1 MIFFREIITIFVGE
15 NLGRIWCACS
25 SIIQRCKRET
35 CYHEISYRMKSR
47 RLLSMLAMAI
57 MACGIAFASP
67 RKAKAAAVPAGTAK
81 YVYDTVAGDPLKTKI
96 YTLPNGLKVYMTV
109 NKREPRIQTYIAV
122 KVGGK
127 NDPAETTGLAHYFEH
142 LMFKGTPSFG
152 TVNYALEKPMLDEI
166 EALFET
172 YRQTTD
178 SVARAQLYHRIDS
191 VSYEA
196 SKLALP
202 NEYDKMMSAIG
213 ANGTNAY
220 TSTDVT
226 CYVEDI
232 PSNEL
237 ERWAMVQS
245 DRFKNPVIR
254 GFHTELETIY
264 EEKNMSLTN
273 DARKSYEKLLEVLF
287 PSHPYGTQTVLGTQ
301 MHLKNPSITNIKKY
315 HADWYVPNNM
325 IVAMSGDFDPDEAV
339 DVITRYF
346 GDMKPNKN
354 LKHLE
359 VKPEKPFTEP
369 VRAEVWGNDAENIML
384 AWRAPAA
391 REDDM
396 LALDVISYVLANGS
410 AGLMDLDL
418 NQAQKVLSASSFVYD
433 MADQGAFIMAGRP
446 REGQTLEEVEALMLA
461 ELDKV
466 RKGEFPDQLLE
477 AIKANDLLQ
486 FEQSMLQNTNRA
498 QMFVNTFVNGEP
510 WEDWVKSL
518 DRRRNFTKKELMDVA
533 NKYLGASNYA
543 AISKRQGAPRDE
555 IKISKPAITP
565 IVTNRDTASRF
576 MTEVVG
582 MPVKPIEP
590 VFVDFQKDLRSTS
603 LANGAQLLYTHN
615 PNNDLF
621 DITFIYESGSWAD
634 KYLPYAAEYI
644 KLVGTKDM
652 TAAQVSEAFYGL
664 ACDFFVSIGGR
675 RSYLVLNGL
684 GANMTKAL
692 QLLEKLL
699 SEAVADPQ
707 VCEDYLNRLRKA
719 RVDAKANQRQNF
731 ARLSEYVRY
740 GEDYVKSMNLSDEEL
755 DALTGEK
762 LLGSLRNLVGLAH
775 RIIYYGPQTEKEV
788 VAELDEN
795 HMKGVELKAPAD
807 FRKWQPLESEETV
820 IYVAPYDAKQLYM
833 TMLST
838 DPRPYDPALH
848 PSVEMYNEYFGG
860 SMNSIVFQ
868 EMREARSLAYSAWA
882 VLVEPGRMDSPYTY
896 QSQIA
901 TQNDKLMDAVDA
913 FNSIINDMPQSEA
926 AFKLAKDGIESRL
939 RTKRV
944 IDDEIAW
951 SYIRDEDLGLAPSLD
966 GGGKNRS
973 AGLNR
978 DRQLFEALPSM
989 TLDGLVKFQQSNVK
1003 GKNYRYG
1010 ILGKTEDL
1018 DLDAIS
1024 KLGRVVTLTTEQI
1037 FGY

>member
-1 MIFFREIITIFVGE
+1 
-15 NLGRIWCACS
+15 
-25 SIIQRCKRET
+25 
-35 CYHEISYRMKSR
+35 MKSR
-47 RLLSMLAMAI
+47 RLLFTLAVAI
-57 MACGIAFASP
+57 MFCGLSTASP
-67 RKAKAAAVPAGTAK
+67 RKARTASAPVHTTK

-152 TVNYALEKPMLDEI
+152 TVNYAAEKPMLDEI

-178 SVARAQLYHRIDS
+178 SVARARLYHRLDS
-191 VSYEA
+191 ISYEA
-196 SKLALP
+196 SKLAIP

-301 MHLKNPSITNIKKY
+301 THLKNPSITNIKKY
-315 HADWYVPNNM
+315 HGEWYVPNNM
-325 IVAMSGDFDPDEAV
+325 IVAMSGDFDPDEVV
-339 DVITRYF
+339 DVVTRYF
-346 GDMKPNKN
+346 GDMKPNDN
-354 LKHLE
+354 LKYLA

-369 VRAEVWGNDAENIML
+369 ARAEVWGNDAESIML

-396 LALDVISYVLANGS
+396 LVLDIISYVLANGS

-433 MADQGAFIMAGRP
+433 MADQGAFIMSGRP
-446 REGQTLEEVEALMLA
+446 REGQTLAEVEALMLA

-466 RKGEFPDQLLE
+466 RKGEFSEQLLE
-477 AIKANDLLQ
+477 AIKANDLLL
-486 FEQSMLQNTNRA
+486 FEKAMMQNTNRA

-510 WEDWVKSL
+510 WADWVKSL
-518 DRRRNFTKKELMDVA
+518 ERRRNITKDELVAVA

-543 AISKRQGAPRDE
+543 AISKRQGTPRDE

-576 MTEVVG
+576 LTQVVG
-582 MPVKPIEP
+582 TPVQPIDP
-590 VFVDFQKDLRSTS
+590 VFVDYKKDLRSVI
-603 LANGAQLLYTHN
+603 LANGTQLLYTHN

-621 DITFIYESGSWAD
+621 DITLIYESGSWAD
-634 KYLPYAAEYI
+634 RYLPYAAEYI
-644 KLVGTKDM
+644 KLIGTKDM

-664 ACDFFVSIGGR
+664 ACDFNVSIGNR
-675 RSYLVLNGL
+675 RSYIVLSGL

-707 VCEDYLNRLRKA
+707 ACEDYLNRLRKA
-719 RVDAKANQRQNF
+719 RSDAKANQRRNF
-731 ARLSEYVRY
+731 SRLAEYVRY
-740 GEDYVKSMNLSDEEL
+740 GEDYVKANNLTDEEL
-755 DALTGEK
+755 NGITGDK

-775 RIIYYGPQTEKEV
+775 RIIYYGPQEEQEV

-795 HMKGVELKAPAD
+795 HMKGVGLKAPDD
-807 FRKWQPLESEETV
+807 FKKWIPLATDETV
-820 IYVAPYDAKQLYM
+820 IYVAPYEAKQLYM
-833 TMLST
+833 TMFSA
-838 DPRPYDPALH
+838 DPKPYDPALH

-882 VLVEPGRMDSPYTY
+882 VLVEPGRIDLPYTY

-901 TQNDKLMDAVDA
+901 TQNDKLMDAVGA
-913 FNSIINDMPQSEA
+913 FNSIINDMPQSEP
-926 AFKLAKDGIESRL
+926 AFKLAKEGVESRL

-944 IDDEIAW
+944 IEDDIAW
-951 SYIRDEDLGLAPSLD
+951 TYIRDEDLGLAPSLD
-966 GGGKNRS
+966 GNGKNRS
-973 AGLNR
+973 AGLNL

-989 TLDGLVKFQQSNVK
+989 TLDGLVEFQQGNIK

-1024 KLGRVVTLTTEQI
+1024 QLGRVVILTPEQI

>member
-1 MIFFREIITIFVGE
+1 
-15 NLGRIWCACS
+15 
-25 SIIQRCKRET
+25 
-35 CYHEISYRMKSR
+35 MKSR
-47 RLLSMLAMAI
+47 QLLFALAIAVISFGMAS
-57 MACGIAFASP
+57 ASP
-67 RKAKAAAVPAGTAK
+67 RKSKGAPAPAQTTK

-152 TVNYALEKPMLDEI
+152 TVNYAAEKPMLDEI
-166 EALFET
+166 ERLFEV

-191 VSYEA
+191 ISYEA
-196 SKLALP
+196 SKLAIP
-202 NEYDKMMSAIG
+202 NEYDKMMATIG

-226 CYVEDI
+226 CYVEEI

-237 ERWAMVQS
+237 ERWAMIQS
-245 DRFKNPVIR
+245 DRFKHPVIR

-273 DARKSYEKLLEVLF
+273 DGRKSYEKLLEVLF

-301 MHLKNPSITNIKKY
+301 THLKNPSITNIKKY
-315 HADWYVPNNM
+315 HDEWYVPNNM
-325 IVAMSGDFDPDEAV
+325 VVAMSGDFDPDEAV
-339 DVITRYF
+339 DVVTRYF

-354 LKHLE
+354 LKYLDI
-359 VKPEKPFTEP
+359 KPEKPFTEP
-369 VRAEVWGNDAENIML
+369 VRAEVWGNDAESIML

-391 REDDM
+391 REEDM
-396 LALDVISYVLANGS
+396 MVLDMISYILANGS

-418 NQAQKVLSASSFVYD
+418 NQAQKLLYASAFVYD
-433 MADQGAFIMAGRP
+433 MADQGAFIMSGRP
-446 REGQTLEEVEALMLA
+446 REGQNLAEVEALMLA
-461 ELDKV
+461 ELEKV
-466 RKGEFPDQLLE
+466 RKGEFSEELLE
-477 AIKANDLLQ
+477 AVKANDKLE
-486 FEQSMLQNTNRA
+486 FEQAMLKNTNRA

-510 WEDWVKSL
+510 WADWVKSIE
-518 DRRRNFTKKELMDVA
+518 RRRNITKKEIVDVA
-533 NKYLGASNYA
+533 NKYLSLKGYA
-543 AISKRQGAPRDE
+543 AISKRQGPPRDE

-565 IVTNRDTASRF
+565 IVTNRDTASQF
-576 MTEVVG
+576 LTEIVN
-582 MPVKPIEP
+582 MPVKPIDP
-590 VFVDFQKDLRSTS
+590 VFVDFQKDLRSAT
-603 LANGAQLLYTHN
+603 LANGAQLLYTRN
-615 PNNDLF
+615 TNNDLF

-634 KYLPYAAEYI
+634 RYLPYAAEYI
-644 KLVGTKDM
+644 KLIGTKDM
-652 TAAQVSEAFYGL
+652 TPAQVSEAFYSL
-664 ACDFFVSIGGR
+664 ACDFRVSVGGR
-675 RSYLVLNGL
+675 RSYLVLSGL

-699 SEAVADPQ
+699 SEAVADQQ
-707 VCEDYLNRLRKA
+707 VCDDYLNRLRKA
-719 RVDAKANQRQNF
+719 RVDAKANQRSNF
-731 ARLSEYVRY
+731 ARLADYVRY
-740 GEDYVKSMNLSDEEL
+740 GEEYVKAQSLTDEDL
-755 DALTGEK
+755 NAITGEK
-762 LLGSLRNLVGLAH
+762 LLGSLRDLTGLAH

-788 VAELDEN
+788 IAELDEN
-795 HMKGVELKAPAD
+795 HMKGVELKEPSD
-807 FRKWQPLESEETV
+807 FRKWMPLEADETV
-820 IYVAPYDAKQLYM
+820 IYVASYDAKQLYM

-838 DPRPYDPALH
+838 DPRQYDPAQH
-848 PSVEMYNEYFGG
+848 PYAEMYNEYFGG

-882 VLVEPGRMDSPYTY
+882 VLVEPSRLDAPYSY

-913 FNSIINDMPQSEA
+913 FNSIINDMPQSDA
-926 AFKLAKDGIESRL
+926 AFRLAKNAIESRL
-939 RTKRV
+939 RTERV
-944 IDDEIAW
+944 IDDNIAW
-951 SYIRDEDLGLAPSLD
+951 SYIRDEDLGLAPSLA
-966 GGGKNRS
+966 GNGKNRS

-978 DRQLFEALPSM
+978 DRQLFEALPGM
-989 TLDGLVKFQQSNVK
+989 TLEGLVEFQQKNVK

-1024 KLGRVVTLTTEQI
+1024 RLGRVVLLTPEQI

>member
-1 MIFFREIITIFVGE
+1 
-15 NLGRIWCACS
+15 
-25 SIIQRCKRET
+25 
-35 CYHEISYRMKSR
+35 
-47 RLLSMLAMAI
+47 MAAI
-57 MACGIAFASP
+57 CCVVAAASP
-67 RKAKAAAVPAGTAK
+67 RKSKVAPAPVQTTK

-152 TVNYALEKPMLDEI
+152 TVNYAAEKPMLDEI
-166 EALFET
+166 ERLFEV

-178 SVARAQLYHRIDS
+178 SVARAQLYHSIDS
-191 VSYEA
+191 ISYEA
-196 SKLALP
+196 SKLAIP
-202 NEYDKMMSAIG
+202 NEYDKMMATIG

-220 TSTDVT
+220 TSNDVT
-226 CYVEDI
+226 CYVEEI

-237 ERWAMVQS
+237 ERWAMIQS
-245 DRFKNPVIR
+245 DRFKHPVIR

-301 MHLKNPSITNIKKY
+301 THLKNPSITNIKKY
-315 HADWYVPNNM
+315 HDEWYVPNNM
-325 IVAMSGDFDPDEAV
+325 VVAMSGDFNPDEAV
-339 DVITRYF
+339 DVVTRYF

-354 LKHLE
+354 LKYLDI
-359 VKPEKPFTEP
+359 KPEKPFTEP
-369 VRAEVWGNDAENIML
+369 VRAEVWGNDAESIML

-391 REDDM
+391 REEDM
-396 LALDVISYVLANGS
+396 MVLDMISYILANGS

-418 NQAQKVLSASSFVYD
+418 NQAQKLLYASAFVYD
-433 MADQGAFIMAGRP
+433 MADQGAFIMSGRP
-446 REGQTLEEVEALMLA
+446 REGQNLAEVEALMLA
-461 ELDKV
+461 ELEKV
-466 RKGEFPDQLLE
+466 RKGEFSEELLE
-477 AIKANDLLQ
+477 AVKANDKLE
-486 FEQSMLQNTNRA
+486 FEQAMLQNTNRA

-510 WEDWVKSL
+510 WADWVKSI
-518 DRRRNFTKKELMDVA
+518 DRRRNITKKEIVDVA
-533 NKYLGASNYA
+533 NRYLSPKGYA
-543 AISKRQGAPRDE
+543 AISKRQGPPRDE

-565 IVTNRDTASRF
+565 IVTNRDTASQF
-576 MTEVVG
+576 LTEIVN
-582 MPVKPIEP
+582 MPVKPIDP
-590 VFVDFQKDLRSTS
+590 VFVDFQKDLRSAT
-603 LANGAQLLYTHN
+603 LANGAQLLYTRN
-615 PNNDLF
+615 TNNDLF

-634 KYLPYAAEYI
+634 RYLPYAAEYI
-644 KLVGTKDM
+644 KLIGTKDM
-652 TAAQVSEAFYGL
+652 TPAQVSEAFYSL
-664 ACDFFVSIGGR
+664 ACDFRVSVGGR
-675 RSYLVLNGL
+675 RSYLVLSGL

-699 SEAVADPQ
+699 SEAVADQQ
-707 VCEDYLNRLRKA
+707 VCDDYLNRLRKA
-719 RVDAKANQRQNF
+719 RVDAKANQRSNF
-731 ARLSEYVRY
+731 ASLADYVRY
-740 GEDYVKSMNLSDEEL
+740 GEEYVKAQNLSDEEL
-755 DALTGEK
+755 NAITGEK
-762 LLGSLRNLVGLAH
+762 LLGSLRDLTGLAH

-788 VAELDEN
+788 IAELDEN
-795 HMKGVELKAPAD
+795 HMKGVELKEPSD
-807 FRKWQPLESEETV
+807 FRKWMPLDTEETV

-838 DPRPYDPALH
+838 DPRQYDPAQH
-848 PSVEMYNEYFGG
+848 PYAEMYNEYFGG

-882 VLVEPGRMDSPYTY
+882 VLVEPSRLDTPYSY

-913 FNSIINDMPQSEA
+913 FNSIINDMPQSDA
-926 AFKLAKDGIESRL
+926 AFRLAKNAIESRL
-939 RTKRV
+939 RTERV
-944 IDDEIAW
+944 IDDNIAW

-966 GGGKNRS
+966 GNGKNRS

-978 DRQLFEALPSM
+978 DRQLFEALPGM
-989 TLDGLVKFQQSNVK
+989 TLEGLVEFQQKNVK

-1010 ILGKTEDL
+1010 ILGKIEDL

-1024 KLGRVVTLTTEQI
+1024 RLGRVVLLTPEQI